1 MFSDTDCGSSMLVL
15 SITIVEICLIAKTER
30 DKQEYLYSKQD
41 LSLCLSFSVLSYLG
55 LSLCFSGSSG
65 VFEAQ
70 RAAHILLDVSHATER
85 ESDRMREVLIVVL
98 GAFLCFFL
106 NVVISPVVK
115 IKPPGTLYY
124 K

>member
-41 LSLCLSFSVLSYLG
+41 LSLCLSFSVLSYLA

-65 VFEAQ
+65 VF
-70 RAAHILLDVSHATER
+70 
-85 ESDRMREVLIVVL
+85 
-98 GAFLCFFL
+98 
-106 NVVISPVVK
+106 
-115 IKPPGTLYY
+115 
-124 K
+124 